1 MTTLTDPGY
10 NLLSLPTG
18 MILPVPIRLIG
29 TTGTPVFAAILNAP
43 FYKSPKQK
51 QNSLSIIYPKGKKQI
66 LPPSQLVQFPF
77 RDVTNR

>member
-43 FYKSPKQK
+43 F
-51 QNSLSIIYPKGKKQI
+51 
-66 LPPSQLVQFPF
+66 
-77 RDVTNR
+77 